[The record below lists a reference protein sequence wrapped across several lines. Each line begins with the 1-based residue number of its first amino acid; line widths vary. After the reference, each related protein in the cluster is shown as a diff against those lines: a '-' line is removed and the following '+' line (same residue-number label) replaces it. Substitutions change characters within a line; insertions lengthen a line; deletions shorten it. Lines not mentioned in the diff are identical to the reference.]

1 MQKRRI
7 KTHQEQLRNYET
19 GMAYAGIKMGTE
31 MGKQVFRAP
40 GKEGYR
46 VASGDKLIEAT
57 NKVETILKFILEDYS
72 KTINWMIHKSE

>member
-1 MQKRRI
+1 
-7 KTHQEQLRNYET
+7 
-19 GMAYAGIKMGTE
+19 MAYAGLKMGTE

-40 GKEGYR
+40 GGLEWSNNGISGQRKKFTKNKEGYR